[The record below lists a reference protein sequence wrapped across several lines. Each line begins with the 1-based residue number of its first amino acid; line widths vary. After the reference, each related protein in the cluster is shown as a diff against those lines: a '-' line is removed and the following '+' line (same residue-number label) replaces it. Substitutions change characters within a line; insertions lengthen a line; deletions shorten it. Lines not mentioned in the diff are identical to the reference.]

1 MHVGLLECASKS
13 APQIRVP
20 EALNRGIFES
30 RSYIYLSKEK
40 STELVDGH
48 RRKMSPNLGDFFSG
62 QSFPGLYMRQCTD
75 KHLQTSHKAQFEG
88 PGIFITLGGS
98 YFYLSSRS
106 IFRIFVLGSSGS

>member
-13 APQIRVP
+13 APQIRVS

-40 STELVDGH
+40 YRTG
-48 RRKMSPNLGDFFSG
+48 RRASAKNEPKPRRFFSG
-62 QSFPGLYMRQCTD
+62 QSFPGLYMRQSTH
-75 KHLQTSHKAQFEG
+75 KHLQTSLEAQFEG

-98 YFYLSSRS
+98 YFYRSSNHE
-106 IFRIFVLGSSGS
+106 IEAVLLLI